1 MLSPFRTTKPTYP
14 ASTVDRPRLY
24 ERLDRWPAVR
34 AVLVQAP
41 AGFGKSSLVS
51 RWLDVS
57 DRTPQAVW
65 LSLAEADSDPR
76 TLVTSLAGALEGM
89 TPGLLADIQPILDN
103 ARIPPQRA
111 VEKLIATLWEAHG
124 ARGSAPPAQRL
135 LVLDDLHLI
144 VGSDAAPLLLA
155 LLEEGPP
162 SLHYLLLARHAAS
175 LPLTRLYAGGH
186 VVELTASDLRF
197 TADEVRQFLLAYDLR
212 SSPEE
217 LARIIQRTEGWIVA
231 LQLARH
237 SQGGHSTMGEYLA
250 TLRGDSRWL
259 ARYLAQEVL
268 AQQSPGLRDFLLR
281 TAILDSFSAPLCA
294 AVAGVNDAYRWL
306 AELQRNDLFLIALD
320 RDGVWFRYHHLFQ
333 ELLKQRLL
341 ELEGKPAAD
350 ALHRRAAA
358 WLASHEQWL
367 PAIGHLLEAGASDEA
382 AALVESQMRTAIMA
396 NPVRA
401 HQLFDA
407 LPAAVASRRPR
418 IMLER
423 CLVSLMENNKDL
435 ALRIQT
441 AQRSLTEH
449 PPSPA
454 QMAVFE
460 TELCFYRTIAH
471 YADGELELAAQL
483 AERLQGERRH
493 LDPLLMGVLDFL
505 QMRLSAAS
513 ADEAIQRQHAR
524 RALAA
529 FKAADLV
536 AGQIAVRRELAM
548 MDVRAGRSAEA
559 GREFERIVA
568 AFGSDPSILRG
579 ELAWVHLYAAEH
591 SYWQNDLE
599 RALHHIK
606 AALNIASIFQ
616 EDDVNSHLARLHP
629 LYAVKGQGCDAIREP
644 DPPAGRSAP
653 QFHLVDRQIRWL
665 LAVDRTEE
673 AWEAA
678 RDYQAGLAGDLLNL
692 PYTHTIPYLR
702 AYVARG
708 IDLADIRPLLDHAI
722 EDSVRARDLPKQL
735 DLLAFAAWLE
745 LQTGQATAARA
756 ALAQAEAL
764 AIRTGY
770 VRVLLDIPPLAALWE
785 AERAIDDQTS
795 GAASV
800 EASSLLTA
808 QEQAVLT
815 LLAEDLTY
823 EQIAQGL
830 TVSINT
836 VRTHVKNIYR
846 KLAVRRRDQAIQ
858 RAQALGLVG

>member
-14 ASTVDRPRLY
+14 ATTVDRLRLY
-24 ERLDRWPAVR
+24 ERLDRWPEVR
-34 AVLVQAP
+34 ALLVQAP
-41 AGFGKSSLVS
+41 AGFGKSSLIS

-57 DRTPQAVW
+57 DTTPQAVW

-89 TPGLLADIQPILDN
+89 TPGLLAAVQPVLDN

-111 VEKLIATLWEAHG
+111 MEKLIATLWEALGPG
-124 ARGSAPPAQRL
+124 ASASPDQRL

-144 VGSDAAPLLLA
+144 AGSDAAPLLLA

-162 SLHYLLLARHAAS
+162 GLHYLLLARHAAS
-175 LPLTRLYAGGH
+175 LPLTRLFAAGH

-197 TADEVRQFLLAYDLR
+197 TADEVRQFLLVYDLR
-212 SSPEE
+212 FSPEE
-217 LARIIQRTEGWIVA
+217 LAHIMQRTEGWIVA

-237 SQGGHSTMGEYLA
+237 SQGGHGTMGEYLA

-294 AVAGVNDAYRWL
+294 AVAGVDDAHRWL

-358 WLASHEQWL
+358 WLAGHEQWL
-367 PAIGHLLEAGASDEA
+367 PAIGHLLAAGAADEA

-407 LPAAVASRRPR
+407 LPADAASRRPR

-435 ALRIQT
+435 ALRIQA
-441 AQRSLTEH
+441 AQRSLAEY

-454 QMAVFE
+454 QTEVFE
-460 TELCFYRTIAH
+460 TELRLYRTVVH
-471 YADGELELAAQL
+471 YAEGELELAAQL
-483 AERLQGERRH
+483 AEQLQGERRH
-493 LDPLLMGVLDFL
+493 LDPLLTGVFEFL
-505 QMRLSAAS
+505 QMRLGAAS

-529 FKAADLV
+529 FKATDLV

-548 MDVRAGRSAEA
+548 MDLRAGRSAEA

-568 AFGSDPSILRG
+568 AFGGDPSILRA

-599 RALHHIK
+599 RALHHI
-606 AALNIASIFQ
+606 AAAQGIASIFR
-616 EDDVNSHLARLHP
+616 EADVNSHLAYLHP
-629 LYAVKGQGCDAIREP
+629 LYAVKGHGCDAIQDP
-644 DPPAGRSAP
+644 DPPAGTSAP
-653 QFHLVDRQIRWL
+653 HFHLVDRQVRWL
-665 LAVDRTEE
+665 LAVDRTGE

-678 RDYQAGLAGDLLNL
+678 RDYQASLADDLLNL
-692 PYTHTIPYLR
+692 PYAHSIPYLR

-708 IDLADIRPLLDHAI
+708 IDLADIRPLLKHALD
-722 EDSVRARDLPKQL
+722 DSVRVNDLPRQL
-735 DLLAFAAWLE
+735 ELLAFSAWLE
-745 LQTGQATAARA
+745 LQTGQEAAARA

-764 AIRTGY
+764 AARTGY

-785 AERAIDDQTS
+785 AEHQPDGQFSA
-795 GAASV
+795 AASG

-808 QEQAVLT
+808 QEQAVLS

-823 EQIAQGL
+823 EQIAQAL

-858 RAQALGLVG
+858 RAQALGLGR